1 VSPTLLPLLALA
13 PALGS
18 FMRPPGAVLTIAELH
33 LHAMLATPA
42 FRGCLLAFGLLLCGK
57 ALEQRFQSCQ
67 QALFVAISQGHLH
80 LATSEGDVDIR
91 AGRSLWQCWDYLTRE
106 MC

>member
-1 VSPTLLPLLALA
+1 
-13 PALGS
+13 
-18 FMRPPGAVLTIAELH
+18 
-33 LHAMLATPA
+33 
-42 FRGCLLAFGLLLCGK
+42 
-57 ALEQRFQSCQ
+57 
-67 QALFVAISQGHLH
+67 LH